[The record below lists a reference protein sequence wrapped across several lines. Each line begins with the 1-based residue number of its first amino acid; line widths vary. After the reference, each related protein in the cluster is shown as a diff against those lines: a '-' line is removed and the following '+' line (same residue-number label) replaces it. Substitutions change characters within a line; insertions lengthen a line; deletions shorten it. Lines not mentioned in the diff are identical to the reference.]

1 MEETEKWRE
10 KGAGKRHR
18 KSVKKSG
25 KKHGKGTKGVKKKG
39 RKRR

>member
-1 MEETEKWRE
+1 MNKKREKDVEETEKWRE

-25 KKHGKGTKGVKKKG
+25 KKNAAKAQKV
-39 RKRR
+39 